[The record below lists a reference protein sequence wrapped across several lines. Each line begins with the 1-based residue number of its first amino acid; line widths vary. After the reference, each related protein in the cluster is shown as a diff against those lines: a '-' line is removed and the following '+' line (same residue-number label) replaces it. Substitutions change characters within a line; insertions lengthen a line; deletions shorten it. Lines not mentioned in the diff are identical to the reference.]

1 MLYVFIWLV
10 CGFIAAAIYKN
21 KGRSAGAAFIV
32 GVLLGPIGI
41 ILVLLSSPDTAAL
54 ERQRLG
60 TGQVKK
66 CPHCGEMIRPEA
78 TICRFCQQPVEALSV
93 PNNVARIVSN
103 GAGGFVC
110 SSCGGGLRS
119 DATTCKHCQ
128 KPLFTPAATYIG
140 MGPTNPPSA

>member
-1 MLYVFIWLV
+1 MLYVFIWII

-41 ILVLLSSPDTAAL
+41 ILVLLSSNDTAAL
-54 ERQRLG
+54 ERQQLA
-60 TGQVKK
+60 TGQAKK

-78 TICRFCQQPVEALSV
+78 TICRFCQQPVEALVTAS
-93 PNNVARIVSN
+93 NVARIVSN
-103 GAGGFVC
+103 RAGGFAC

-119 DATTCKHCQ
+119 DAATCMQCQ
-128 KPLFTPAATYIG
+128 KPVFMPAATYIG
-140 MGPTNPPSA
+140 IAPKDPPST